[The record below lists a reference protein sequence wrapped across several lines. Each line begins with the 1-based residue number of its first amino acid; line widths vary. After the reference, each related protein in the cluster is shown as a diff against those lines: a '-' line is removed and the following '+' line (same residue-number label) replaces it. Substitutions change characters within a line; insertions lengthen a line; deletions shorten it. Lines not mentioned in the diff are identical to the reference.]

1 MTGLTV
7 LHDRERLPNTNLTA
21 FNKLH
26 FSLLSILSFDRS
38 LLCTFDEDR
47 VCYYYVR
54 SFCSRSESL
63 MFTFSRFMCL
73 CFYSISCCHKL
84 EVKLYSCTVCGLCD
98 RVAGVYL
105 FAARSWV
112 VLFIFI
118 NVSSRSRR
126 SGFGPCV
133 LLLRAWCHD
142 RACVSFLC
150 SGPHVFCSFRS
161 WRPYVCDV
169 ILFSMLM

>member
-1 MTGLTV
+1 MTGLCYVLLMKTV
-7 LHDRERLPNTNLTA
+7 CIIIIYGL
-21 FNKLH
+21 F
-26 FSLLSILSFDRS
+26 
-38 LLCTFDEDR
+38 
-47 VCYYYVR
+47 
-54 SFCSRSESL
+54 SRSESL
-63 MFTFSRFMCL
+63 MFTFSLFMCL
-73 CFYSISCCHKL
+73 CFYSISCCHKV

-105 FAARSWV
+105 FATRSWV

-133 LLLRAWCHD
+133 LLLGAWCHV
-142 RACVSFLC
+142 RACVSFMC

-169 ILFSMLM
+169 IFFLCSCKHVKSL